1 MWDVLFYRLN
11 NLYLPAGCPQ
21 GMCQHTDYS
30 GGDIEVFGP
39 SGTTCCTDGK
49 RIRGQYVHRLTI
61 QIGDSLAG
69 FRSYGGLNMGCISPK
84 YSASPSGKIIG
95 GCENVMVLQEYNA
108 PHGVLCAP
116 PGSEKLR

>member
-1 MWDVLFYRLN
+1 MGSV
-11 NLYLPAGCPQ
+11 
-21 GMCQHTDYS
+21 
-30 GGDIEVFGP
+30 
-39 SGTTCCTDGK
+39 
-49 RIRGQYVHRLTI
+49 RGQYVHRLTI

-108 PHGVLCAP
+108 HHGVLCAP